1 MEQTFDTHN
10 INTFQKHYAE
20 KKIPEKKKEYLLFD
34 YIFTQFENR
43 QSWAILRE
51 VRTVVAFGES
61 SAWTVKKHQE
71 SFWGYKCS
79 IFLLGLWVT
88 HTFATVKIPWSAQ
101 V

>member
-43 QSWAILRE
+43 QS
-51 VRTVVAFGES
+51 
-61 SAWTVKKHQE
+61 
-71 SFWGYKCS
+71 
-79 IFLLGLWVT
+79 
-88 HTFATVKIPWSAQ
+88 
-101 V
+101 